1 VVVCCVT
8 RAPPHAQSSGEGIA
22 SALPDAARPS
32 AETAA
37 VVVMSFEMVRVA
49 MVASLGLP
57 FGRRTSESLE
67 RYECEEDR

>member
-1 VVVCCVT
+1 VAVCVT
-8 RAPPHAQSSGEGIA
+8 RAPPHAQSSDDGRA

-37 VVVMSFEMVRVA
+37 VVEMSLEMGRVG

-57 FGRRTSESLE
+57 FLRRTSGSTEP
-67 RYECEEDR
+67 YEWTAIR